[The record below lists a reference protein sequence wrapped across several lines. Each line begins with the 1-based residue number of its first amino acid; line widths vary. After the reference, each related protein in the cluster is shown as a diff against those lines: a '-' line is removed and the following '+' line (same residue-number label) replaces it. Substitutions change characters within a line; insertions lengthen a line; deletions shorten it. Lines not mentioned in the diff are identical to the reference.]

1 MRSDYEFSVDWFSQ
15 YWSNWLT
22 FTAGQKISKILE
34 IGSFEGRSACTM
46 IEHFSQTG
54 PLEVFCID
62 DWSSEFESGAYDMA
76 LAEQRFN
83 RNINRAITGTR
94 HPVSV
99 YKHKGK
105 SVEVMSSLLVE
116 RHREYFDLIF
126 VDGSHRA
133 PDVLTDLVLAYHLC
147 AMDGAIICDDYLWS
161 KVEHGSEDLL
171 EMPRAAVTAFANL
184 FIRKVAL
191 WGGLPLYQVYFRK
204 TG

>member
-1 MRSDYEFSVDWFSQ
+1 MRSDYEFTVDWFSK
-15 YWSNWLT
+15 YWPIWLT
-22 FTAGQKISKILE
+22 FIAGQKISKILE

-46 IEHFSQTG
+46 IEHFSETA
-54 PLEVFCID
+54 PLEVFCVD
-62 DWSSEFESGAYDMA
+62 DWSSEFERGAYDME

-83 RNINRAITGTR
+83 RNINRAIAGTR

-105 SVEVMSSLLVE
+105 SVEVMSALMAQQHQAS
-116 RHREYFDLIF
+116 FDLIF
-126 VDGSHRA
+126 VDGSHQA
-133 PDVLTDLVLAYHLC
+133 PDVLADLVLAYHLC
-147 AMDGAIICDDYLWS
+147 AQGGLIICDDYLWS
-161 KVEHGSEDLL
+161 DVEHGSEDLL
-171 EMPRAAVTAFANL
+171 AMPRAAITAFANL